1 MQQQTSLRDALRER
15 MKHALKSADKRT
27 LSTTR
32 LILAA
37 IKDRDIAARAKG
49 KEGIGEDDILRL
61 LATMIK
67 QRKESIASYEQAG
80 RKEMVEQERQEIG
93 IITSF
98 LPTPLEE
105 SELEGICARLIESL
119 QITGLKD
126 MGRVMNELKS
136 RYPGRLDPSQ
146 AIAIVRRLL
155 Q

>member
-49 KEGIGEDDILRL
+49 KEGIAEDDILRL

-67 QRKESIASYEQAG
+67 QLS
-80 RKEMVEQERQEIG
+80 
-93 IITSF
+93 
-98 LPTPLEE
+98 
-105 SELEGICARLIESL
+105 LIH
-119 QITGLKD
+119 I
-126 MGRVMNELKS
+126 
-136 RYPGRLDPSQ
+136 
-146 AIAIVRRLL
+146 
-155 Q
+155 

>member
-1 MQQQTSLRDALRER
+1 MDQSTNLRDALQER

-49 KEGIGEDDILRL
+49 KEGIAEDDILRL
-61 LATMIK
+61 LTTMIK

-80 RKEMVEQERQEIG
+80 RKEMVEQEQQEIG
-93 IITSF
+93 IISSF
-98 LPTPLEE
+98 MPTPLEQG
-105 SELEGICARLIESL
+105 ELEEICARLIKSL

>member
-1 MQQQTSLRDALRER
+1 MEHKDGLRAALQQR
-15 MKHALKSADKRT
+15 MKHALKNADKCT

-32 LILAA
+32 LVLAA
-37 IKDRDIAARAKG
+37 IKDRDIAARGKG
-49 KEGIGEDDILRL
+49 KDGISEDDIFRL

-80 RKEMVEQERQEIG
+80 RKDMVEQEKQEIEV
-93 IITSF
+93 ISTF
-98 LPTPLEE
+98 LPPSLDAE
-105 SELEGICARLIESL
+105 ELESICARLIKEL
-119 QITGLKD
+119 QITNLKD

-146 AIAIVRRLL
+146 AIAIVRRRL